1 MSIERKRAETLCAII
16 RELAESGRRTFR
28 PEDVCSAL
36 RERNQPMGA
45 WLVRGELHKL
55 EAQGLIALDPAT
67 GDWHRAE
74 DAP

>member
-16 RELAESGRRTFR
+16 CELTESGRRTFR
-28 PEDVCSAL
+28 PGDVCSVL

-45 WLVRGELHKL
+45 WLVRGEFHKL

-67 GDWHRAE
+67 GAWHRAK
-74 DAP
+74 DAQ